1 MFVIFL
7 SYFRN
12 MKYINYTY
20 VCYITDLYHVHSNTA
35 DLLRAALSWLPVAI
49 QQFFALSSSLFV
61 DFLCILQRENLVRIM
76 QLLTWTPA

>member
-35 DLLRAALSWLPVAI
+35 DLLLAALSWLPIAI
-49 QQFFALSSSLFV
+49 QQSFA
-61 DFLCILQRENLVRIM
+61 
-76 QLLTWTPA
+76 P